1 MKKNMTQRSQMK
13 YICIYICIRAN
24 YIALR
29 IANII
34 FCLKRCEKCTF
45 LSYSP
50 TAHLKGCKNAKDRKY
65 HKQLK
70 EKTGKQNEN
79 PFELYSFAK
88 NN

>member
-1 MKKNMTQRSQMK
+1 VRK
-13 YICIYICIRAN
+13 IHI
-24 YIALR
+24 
-29 IANII
+29 
-34 FCLKRCEKCTF
+34 LKLQAYNSSKRD
-45 LSYSP
+45 
-50 TAHLKGCKNAKDRKY
+50 KGCKNAKDRKY